1 MILRLFLAGILSV
14 LGSSPLQ
21 ADDAGT
27 RTIGELY
34 SEKTEL
40 NGRQVTVSGTVVKVN
55 NGIMKRN
62 FLHLQDGS
70 GDAAD
75 GTNDLTLTS
84 QETANIGDEVT
95 ISGTVVLDQD
105 FGFGYSYPLIVE
117 QATITRAQ

>member
-21 ADDAGT
+21 ADDAVT

>member
-21 ADDAGT
+21 ADDAVT

-95 ISGTVVLDQD
+95 IS
-105 FGFGYSYPLIVE
+105 
-117 QATITRAQ
+117 ATASSAILQ